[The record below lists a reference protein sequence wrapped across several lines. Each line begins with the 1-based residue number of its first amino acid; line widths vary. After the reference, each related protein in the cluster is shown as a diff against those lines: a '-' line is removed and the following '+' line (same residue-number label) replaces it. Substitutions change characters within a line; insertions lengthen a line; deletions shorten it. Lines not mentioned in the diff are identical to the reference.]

1 MPTARGSSDAVA
13 VEAWVGHELNSAYT
27 FLLEQIVLLTWG
39 GMVLIAV
46 LASMKKYEHDHP
58 SRSIYT
64 KMWDQRSSP
73 FGILKLTTNH
83 FMKPNHSRWL
93 ILVWLVLAFAF
104 LVMKYAIPIVFARYI
119 ILDNAA
125 PVASGAIYVPPY
137 QGLDPADLK
146 KFLEIYALEVPAVLR
161 AAGSVDAVNSTG
173 RAEVSVD
180 RPEMLPDQG
189 NGTGLRVNYQYKVTG
204 LDFGLQKYP
213 ELVLNV
219 EGSCTTDYTWLNA
232 SFSTN
237 DSGLIKTVDNYNLF
251 GDPNNPANLVQVSI
265 DDGSFPVGNFF
276 SNPVAGNPSSNFSWA
291 AIVSSVDRL
300 STLPSVDPWYL
311 TEQQSSNPQ
320 DGYKVRPSRPA
331 LSCWQNDVWSYRG
344 YNSTVIGLNST
355 MLPGLDL
362 PVKLQEIIAHF
373 LGEPKIVTLGT
384 RLGASALKSAS
395 TSLGGYFHAS
405 TSSVYSDL
413 ERLVFASYIATAN
426 TLTDT
431 TLFSTD
437 SGIGN
442 QVVDPVT
449 LLPFAGVDEFVIWS
463 SSVVTLSVKAIII
476 IPVLAAAL
484 WIVFIGVLLLPIPIF
499 SALTVTV
506 SVGDTEAGPKK
517 ESNGTTQETSK
528 RERVANDALQ
538 ELLSIGDGDV

>member
-1 MPTARGSSDAVA
+1 MPTARGSSDAIA

-39 GMVLIAV
+39 GIVLIAV

-93 ILVWLVLAFAF
+93 LLVWLAVALAF
-104 LVMKYAIPIVFARYI
+104 LMMKYAIPIVFARYI
-119 ILDNAA
+119 IIDNAA
-125 PVASGAIYVPPY
+125 PVASEAIYVPSY
-137 QGLDPADLK
+137 QGDAAADLSRL
-146 KFLEIYALEVPAVLR
+146 LEIYAAEVPSVLR
-161 AAGSVDAVNSTG
+161 AAGSVEAVNSTG
-173 RAEVSVD
+173 SAVAVD
-180 RPEMLPDQG
+180 QPEILPDQG
-189 NGTGLRVNYQYKVTG
+189 NGTGVRINYRYKVTG
-204 LDFGLQKYP
+204 LDFGLQKYSD
-213 ELVLNV
+213 LVLNV
-219 EGSCTTDYTWLNA
+219 EGSCITEYTWL
-232 SFSTN
+232 SSSGTVSLFDFQVYLDTYHLFN
-237 DSGLIKTVDNYNLF
+237 DPYEEI
-251 GDPNNPANLVQVSI
+251 QVSI
-265 DDGSFPVGNFF
+265 NDGSFPLGYFRSDPAAHVPP
-276 SNPVAGNPSSNFSWA
+276 SNTSWA
-291 AIVSSVDRL
+291 AIVSSVDRQ
-300 STLPSVDPWYL
+300 STLPSTDPWYL
-311 TEQQSSNPQ
+311 TEQSPNSTT
-320 DGYKVRPSRPA
+320 DYKVRAGRPA

-362 PVKLQEIIAHF
+362 PVMLQEIFAHF

-437 SGIGN
+437 SGIEN

-506 SVGDTEAGPKK
+506 SVGNTEAGPKK
-517 ESNGTTQETSK
+517 ESNVTTQETSK

-538 ELLSIGDGDV
+538 QLLLSTGDGDV